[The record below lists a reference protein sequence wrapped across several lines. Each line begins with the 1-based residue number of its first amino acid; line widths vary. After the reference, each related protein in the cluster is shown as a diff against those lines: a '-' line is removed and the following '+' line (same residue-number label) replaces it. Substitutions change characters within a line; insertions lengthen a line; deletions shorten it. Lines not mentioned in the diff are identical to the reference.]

1 MEQVQENPNSQVH
14 YVYVEKKDGCFARF
28 LKLGC
33 GIILAFWVVS
43 IIVSIIAFIIAR
55 STVEEQKNSQP
66 IEYFQ
71 VTNGKK
77 EVTIHTGMSKDSVI
91 ILLGHP
97 TKFDKTEYLDEI
109 TYNYGRRGFSRLT
122 IEFED
127 GKISS
132 VRKDDNEYIYE
143 RLNNISN
150 IE

>member
-1 MEQVQENPNSQVH
+1 M
-14 YVYVEKKDGCFARF
+14 
-28 LKLGC
+28 
-33 GIILAFWVVS
+33 VS
-43 IIVSIIAFIIAR
+43 IIVSIVAFIIAR

-77 EVTIHTGMSKDSVI
+77 DVTIHTGMSKDSVI
-91 ILLGHP
+91 ILLGQP

-122 IEFED
+122 IKFED